1 MTKLFKKN
9 NKRTNRVLEALLA
22 LTGISVFALFIHS
35 DSFFIIVA
43 FLGLALTALSIS
55 KTITD
60 KSSILSVFGIIP
72 FTKRLILFSITGIII
87 GGILG
92 IYCRSAF
99 YDFLFPE
106 TLTIFAIIAPLIGIA
121 EELVFRG
128 FIQGRLA
135 VLGPYLAVILAA
147 CGHTLYKYLVLKTL
161 PSALPIDFTFLV
173 TWTMIGGLIFGTLRE
188 VFKNVVP
195 SSLAHACFDV
205 IVYGGFTTA
214 PVWVWS

>member
-1 MTKLFKKN
+1 MINFFKKD
-9 NKRTNRVLEALLA
+9 NKKASRLLESLLA
-22 LTGISVFALFIHS
+22 LTGISVFAVFIHS

-43 FLGLALTALSIS
+43 FPGLILTALSIS
-55 KTITD
+55 NTITD

-72 FTKRLILFSITGIII
+72 FTKRLIFFSITGIII

-106 TLTIFAIIAPLIGIA
+106 TLTIFAIIAPIIGIA

-135 VLGPYLAVILAA
+135 VLGPYLAVIFAA

-161 PSALPIDFTFLV
+161 PSALPIDFTFLI

>member
-1 MTKLFKKN
+1 MINFFKKD
-9 NKRTNRVLEALLA
+9 NKKASRLLEALLA
-22 LTGISVFALFIHS
+22 LTGICIFAAFIHS

-43 FLGLALTALSIS
+43 FPGLVLSALSIS

-60 KSSILSVFGIIP
+60 KLSFLSVFGIIP
-72 FTKRLILFSITGIII
+72 FTKRLILFSIIGIII

-99 YDFLFPE
+99 YDFSFPE
-106 TLTIFAIIAPLIGIA
+106 TLTIFAIIAPIIGIS

-135 VLGPYLAVILAA
+135 VLGPYPAVILAA

-161 PSALPIDFTFLV
+161 PSALPINFTFLV
-173 TWTMIGGLIFGTLRE
+173 TWTMIGGLIFGALRE